1 MERGSVSAYACVGRG
16 GVARC
21 RGRGG
26 GGGIARASI
35 GQAFPQNMAKSRR
48 MGNGRG
54 AGCLALMCVACST
67 GPGSAGRWGHGC
79 HPRALCISEASPF
92 SSPCLTLRLRGGNRV
107 TGFKRRENTGLAGSR
122 RIHSIMR
129 PRNARR
135 RAERL
140 EQARASAGD
149 AAAVGE
155 MEGDEGDPRSL
166 DAETNP
172 VNRNLFR
179 RNMGEWV
186 VAMDNFKKAH
196 PALYEEELNTRAD
209 AEACF
214 FVRQW
219 REALELPDDDEEELD
234 KRMND
239 PDWIRKRG
247 IAHYNLAMCH
257 DTGFVVGM
265 SEKKPEVAYAHYLAA
280 AELGHPEAMCCVG
293 SSLMYGNG
301 VAQDVDAAAEWYVR
315 AALEGHVDGSY
326 DAMFNLGTTTLM
338 PLSMSRFACMRV
350 AALVFVRAYF

>member
-1 MERGSVSAYACVGRG
+1 M
-16 GVARC
+16 
-21 RGRGG
+21 
-26 GGGIARASI
+26 
-35 GQAFPQNMAKSRR
+35 
-48 MGNGRG
+48 
-54 AGCLALMCVACST
+54 
-67 GPGSAGRWGHGC
+67 
-79 HPRALCISEASPF
+79 
-92 SSPCLTLRLRGGNRV
+92 

-149 AAAVGE
+149 AAAVAG

-293 SSLMYGNG
+293 SSFMYGNG